1 MLKQKLHWKRPFFL
15 FIVLPIFM
23 VIAFLGFPLPLAPPP
38 KIQDQQ
44 EQATPVKKRRKKPI
58 QLIKLSSKNP
68 NEELDDI

>member
-1 MLKQKLHWKRPFFL
+1 
-15 FIVLPIFM
+15 M

-38 KIQDQQ
+38 KNQDQQ